1 MNGRT
6 CQLCG
11 KALSRFTV
19 GSGGDFCSREHRNQF
34 RLRLGMDRLMEAN
47 KVASLMR
54 RRENA
59 KAIPAAQLTRD
70 SKVQPR
76 VAPLFRMPVRQAE
89 AHPLRSMPA
98 VETPRIASRSAALL
112 PPSLEPASPQDA
124 TVRAIGKDYIG
135 LRPVRPVLALRV
147 ERFRA
152 RMVPAGAVAS
162 GFAGA
167 PAAERRREVRNCR

>member
-34 RLRLGMDRLMEAN
+34 RLREGMDRLEEAN

-59 KAIPAAQLTRD
+59 KAIPAAQLSSD
-70 SKVQPR
+70 SKGVPR
-76 VAPLFRMPVRQAE
+76 VAPHMPVPVSHTPIRSLGHRTAALE
-89 AHPLRSMPA
+89 TPGIALRSRGMLAPRRPPA
-98 VETPRIASRSAALL
+98 PIL
-112 PPSLEPASPQDA
+112 P
-124 TVRAIGKDYIG
+124 T
-135 LRPVRPVLALRV
+135 
-147 ERFRA
+147 A
-152 RMVPAGAVAS
+152 R
-162 GFAGA
+162 
-167 PAAERRREVRNCR
+167 